1 MNSKQWQCVDAG
13 SDYCPC
19 RLAEENSCIICT
31 QLQGKGYCD
40 CNWMGVCIYDE
51 FYFSGNKMKGVRE
64 SREYPVIH
72 SKIIDN
78 IIILSIQVTKYMSR
92 ALKQPG
98 SYVFIRNKG
107 RDYFFD
113 VPISIMDSDE
123 EKSLIKIAVEMRG
136 VKTKNL
142 ADHGGTL
149 IVRGPYWNGILGLNS
164 LKTTQNAGC
173 LVVARGIAQ
182 APAILTIKHLLRNG
196 NIIDIVINKKTDEH
210 NFIKEYFNIKS
221 MEEVDMSSDEIASL
235 CRELMGKNNYKLIFI
250 GGSDPLQ
257 DKIIKSVQEINSDV
271 KFVTTNNNMI
281 CCGEGICGSCTKK
294 DKNGTLIKTCKAQ
307 RM

>member
-51 FYFSGNKMKGVRE
+51 FYFSGNKMKGIRE
-64 SREYPVIH
+64 SREYPVID

-78 IIILSIQVTKYMSR
+78 IIVLSIQVTRYMSR

-98 SYVFIRNKG
+98 SYIFIRN
-107 RDYFFD
+107 RDSDHFFD
-113 VPISIMDSDE
+113 VPMSIMDSDE
-123 EKSLIKIAVEMRG
+123 EGSSIKIAVEMRG
-136 VKTKNL
+136 VKTKKL
-142 ADHGGTL
+142 ADHGGAL
-149 IVRGPYWNGILGLNS
+149 IVRGPYWNGVFGLSS
-164 LKTTQNAGC
+164 LKTTQDARC
-173 LVVARGIAQ
+173 LVLARGIAQ
-182 APAILTIKHLLRNG
+182 APAILTIKHLLKNG
-196 NIIDIVINKKTDEH
+196 NIVDVVVNKRAGEY
-210 NFIKEYFNIKS
+210 NFIGEYFDIES
-221 MEEVDMSSDEIASL
+221 MTETDMASDEVAAL
-235 CRELMGKNNYKLIFI
+235 CKNLMKKNDYKLIFI
-250 GGSDPLQ
+250 GGSDLLQ
-257 DKIIKSVQEINSDV
+257 DKIIKSVRKIDSDV

-281 CCGEGICGSCTKK
+281 CCGEGICGSCTKR
-294 DKNGTLIKTCKAQ
+294 DKNGTLVKTCKAQ

>member
-1 MNSKQWQCVDAG
+1 MNSKQWQCIDAG

-64 SREYPVIH
+64 SREYPVID

-78 IIILSIQVTKYMSR
+78 IIVLSIQVTRYMSR

-98 SYVFIRNKG
+98 SYIFIRN
-107 RDYFFD
+107 RDSDHFFD

-123 EKSLIKIAVEMRG
+123 EGSSIKIAVEMRG
-136 VKTKNL
+136 VKTKKL
-142 ADHGGTL
+142 MDHGGTL
-149 IVRGPYWNGILGLNS
+149 IVRGPYWNGVLGLNS

-173 LVVARGIAQ
+173 LVFARGIAQ

-196 NIIDIVINKKTDEH
+196 NIMDIIVNKKAGEH
-210 NFIKEYFNIKS
+210 NFIKEYFNMES
-221 MEEVDMSSDEIASL
+221 MREVDMPSDEVAIL
-235 CRELMGKNNYKLIFI
+235 CGKLMEKNDYKLVFI
-250 GGSDPLQ
+250 GGSDILQ
-257 DKIIKSVQEINSDV
+257 DKIIKSVQKINSDV

-294 DKNGTLIKTCKAQ
+294 DKNGALIKTCKAQ